1 MMASIFTSLEYF
13 HYERSHVRR
22 ALAFL
27 LRPGILILFLVS
39 PVSADIIDLTC
50 ELQVLEKFSDEKSE
64 RQTSSKAIANVN
76 VLIGKEEILKL
87 NPSNPKP
94 PNIYIKIKFR
104 DVEEGYT
111 DNLNNVEKSGTEET
125 RMTSVASFEEQ
136 KISARRTYESKFVS
150 DNLDTFFKQYS
161 VISLNR
167 YSGRVEFERHTFDTQ
182 SFKVGNFRF
191 LDVKD
196 INADGDCKRQLLLEK
211 KF

>member
-1 MMASIFTSLEYF
+1 MASIFTSLEYF

-22 ALAFL
+22 ALVFL
-27 LRPGILILFLVS
+27 LQPAILFHFVVS
-39 PVSADIIDLTC
+39 PVSAEIIDLTC
-50 ELQVLEKFSDEKSE
+50 ELQVLEKFSDEKGE
-64 RQTSSKAIANVN
+64 RQTSSKAVANVN

-125 RMTSVASFEEQ
+125 RMTSVASLEEQ
-136 KISARRTYESKFVS
+136 KISARKTYESKFFS
-150 DNLDTFFKQYS
+150 DNLNTVDNRYS
-161 VISLNR
+161 LVSLNR
-167 YSGRVEFERHTFDTQ
+167 YSGRIEFESRSRSQQ
-182 SFKVGNFRF
+182 SFRVGNFRYF
-191 LDVKD
+191 EVKD